1 MPVTIEKV
9 EADIAS
15 LEQDIQAAQSAR
27 EQLDEQIQRLRQQ
40 QQTPEVQAQI
50 EEFTKLRSRCSK
62 QMSDAQSHINKCKQK
77 IRNLR
82 GH

>member
-1 MPVTIEKV
+1 MPVTIEKI

-50 EEFTKLRSRCSK
+50 EEFRKLRSRCSK
-62 QMSDAQSHINKCKQK
+62 QMSDAQAHINKCKQK

-82 GH
+82 GN